1 MTMSINHG
9 TPPELRQA
17 LARCRGRL
25 LMIGF
30 FSFFIN
36 LLLLSVPLYMLLV
49 YDRVLTSGSLPTL
62 TALSVMVAMLLLVM
76 GGLEF
81 IRSRLLVRTAA
92 HLEAP
97 LVDRV
102 FDAAMRRPLL
112 VNRDQDERP
121 LQDLGSFRDF
131 LSGQGPIALFDAP
144 WTPVYLGAIYLLHP
158 LLGHVAT
165 AGALLLFTIALLNE
179 ITTRRPLAA
188 AAQATARGRAMAE
201 TGLRNVEVL
210 GSMGLLAGLR
220 RHWRQSHGTATG
232 QQCRASDRAGGLT
245 SLSKTIRFALQAA
258 ILGVGAAL
266 AVDHVI
272 SPGAMIAASII
283 MGRALAP
290 VEMAIGSWRPF
301 VAARAAHRRL
311 DRLLRE
317 TPSPAARVE
326 LPALRGRLDVA
337 NVTAGPPGAVRPVL
351 HNITFTLRPGE
362 ALGVIGPSGSG
373 KSTLVRLLVGVWQP
387 QHGSLRLDG
396 AKLAHWPAAQH
407 AAGVGYLPQDVELFS
422 GSVAANICRF
432 ADPPGDRA
440 IVAAACRAGVHDTIL
455 HLPQGY
461 ETEIGDGGRML
472 SGGQR
477 QRIALARALYG
488 DPAFMVLD
496 EPNSNLDAVGDMALA
511 HAIGDMKA
519 RGQTVIVV
527 AHRPSAIASVDKLLV
542 LDDGHQVA
550 FGDKDEVLAATT
562 RPGRV
567 PGDGVAALATR
578 PAS

>member
-1 MTMSINHG
+1 MSAKHHMQS
-9 TPPELRQA
+9 ELRQA

-25 LMIGF
+25 LMTGF

-36 LLLLSVPLYMLLV
+36 LLMLSVPLYMLLV

-62 TALSVMVAMLLLVM
+62 TALSVMVAMLLIVM

-81 IRSRLLVRTAA
+81 VRSRLLVRTAA
-92 HLEAP
+92 RLEGP
-97 LVDRV
+97 IVDRV

-144 WTPVYLGAIYLLHP
+144 WTPIYLGAIYLLHP
-158 LLGHVAT
+158 LLGYVAI
-165 AGALLLFTIALLNE
+165 AGAVLLFTIALLNE
-179 ITTRRPLAA
+179 FTTRRPLGA
-188 AAQATARGRAMAE
+188 AAQATAQGRAMADS
-201 TGLRNVEVL
+201 GLRNVEVL

-220 RHWRQSHGTATG
+220 RRWRQSHGAATD
-232 QQCRASDRAGGLT
+232 QQRLASDRAGGLT
-245 SLSKTIRFALQAA
+245 ALSKTIRFALQAA
-258 ILGVGAAL
+258 ILGVGASL
-266 AVDHVI
+266 AVDQLI
-272 SPGAMIAASII
+272 SPGVMIAASII

-301 VAARAAHRRL
+301 VAARAAYRRL

-317 TPSPAARVE
+317 VPSPAERVE
-326 LPALRGRLDVA
+326 LPTLQGQLDVI
-337 NVTAGPPGAVRPVL
+337 NVTAGPPGVPRPVL
-351 HNITFTLRPGE
+351 HNISFALHAGE

-396 AKLAHWPAAQH
+396 AKLAHWPAAQR
-407 AAGVGYLPQDVELFS
+407 ASGIGYLPQDVELFA
-422 GSVAANICRF
+422 GSVMENICRF
-432 ADPPGDRA
+432 ADGPDDQA

-455 HLPQGY
+455 QLPEGY
-461 ETEIGDGGRML
+461 ETQIGDGGRML

-488 DPAFMVLD
+488 DPAFVVLD

-511 HAIGDMKA
+511 HAIREMKA
-519 RGQTVIVV
+519 RGQTVIVI
-527 AHRPSAIASVDKLLV
+527 AHRPSAIAAVDKLLV

-562 RPGRV
+562 RPTRI
-567 PGDGVAALATR
+567 PGDNVAALATR
-578 PAS
+578 QAS